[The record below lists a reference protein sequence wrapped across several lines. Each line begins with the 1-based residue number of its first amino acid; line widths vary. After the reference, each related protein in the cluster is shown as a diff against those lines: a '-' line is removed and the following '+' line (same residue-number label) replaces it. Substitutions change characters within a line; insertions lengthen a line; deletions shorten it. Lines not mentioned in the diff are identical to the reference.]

1 VSVRR
6 HPSFIPDRPAEGGSE
21 PTLAW
26 ASVQGISPERPAR
39 EFPRRAKPSYTFPVL
54 PILPCLLGLFFGWV
68 IWHRWLAQTAT
79 ILVWGLFLLPFA
91 ADSAIGGGGVRDMG
105 FWLSFGGLFALSL
118 LLAEAGT
125 RLRDRYSKLFQ

>member
-1 VSVRR
+1 M
-6 HPSFIPDRPAEGGSE
+6 
-21 PTLAW
+21 
-26 ASVQGISPERPAR
+26 
-39 EFPRRAKPSYTFPVL
+39 L

-91 ADSAIGGGGVRDMG
+91 ADSTIGGRGVRDMG
-105 FWLSFGGLFALSL
+105 FWLSLAGLFAVSL
-118 LLAEAGT
+118 LLAEAGM

>member
-1 VSVRR
+1 M
-6 HPSFIPDRPAEGGSE
+6 
-21 PTLAW
+21 
-26 ASVQGISPERPAR
+26 SPERPAR
-39 EFPRRAKPSYTFPVL
+39 EYPRSAKPSYTFPVL

-91 ADSAIGGGGVRDMG
+91 ADSALGGGGVLDVG
-105 FWLSFGGLFALSL
+105 FPLSFAGLFALSL
-118 LLAEAGT
+118 LLTEAGT